1 LDIDFARTQAL
12 QDPAWPTGDGVEGRG
27 VGEHGEDHV
36 DGLRDG
42 PRATGPLQSRIEQP
56 LRLCLRAVVPGDA
69 MAGGQ
74 EPARDAAPHHSQSNK
89 PEVCHCDP
97 TLLRCPHRSSYRL
110 TVKESTASRANTIC
124 MAAAQ
129 RLSLVHLTQPPRAP
143 SSGPPPLL
151 LLLHGVGSHEG
162 DLIGLAPYLDGRFY
176 IVSARAPI
184 QLGPGMYGW
193 YHVTLDPQV
202 PV

>member
-1 LDIDFARTQAL
+1 
-12 QDPAWPTGDGVEGRG
+12 
-27 VGEHGEDHV
+27 
-36 DGLRDG
+36 
-42 PRATGPLQSRIEQP
+42 
-56 LRLCLRAVVPGDA
+56 
-69 MAGGQ
+69 
-74 EPARDAAPHHSQSNK
+74 
-89 PEVCHCDP
+89 
-97 TLLRCPHRSSYRL
+97 
-110 TVKESTASRANTIC
+110 

-202 PV
+202 PVIDPAEVTSARAKIPSLQHGRRFEIIEPMAEPAHLHAVRGPA